1 MEIYEINKIMEN
13 LLDLGEEWVNTETG
27 EVLSFAEIE
36 GLQMERAEKLEN
48 WGLWIKNRRAELEA
62 IKAEIDSL
70 TERKKALEH
79 KIEVSQESYKG
90 YLNGEK
96 LSTGRISVSYRK
108 SSSVEFDG
116 DVEALPE
123 ALKTVRVEVKPNKTE
138 IKKAITAGMDVPGAR
153 IVEKVGLVIK

>member
-13 LLDLGEEWVNTETG
+13 LLDLGDEWVNTETG

-62 IKAEIDSL
+62 IKAEIESL

-79 KIEVSQESYKG
+79 KIEVSQESYQG

-116 DVEALPE
+116 DVEALPD

>member
-1 MEIYEINKIMEN
+1 MELYQIDKIMDN
-13 LLDLGEEWVNTETG
+13 LLNLGEEWVNTETG

-36 GLQMERAEKLEN
+36 GLQMERADKLEN
-48 WGLWIKNRRAELEA
+48 WGLWIKNRRAELDA
-62 IKAEIDSL
+62 VKTEIDAL

-79 KIEVSQESYKG
+79 NIEVSQEHYKG

-116 DVEALPE
+116 DVEALPDG
-123 ALKTVRVEVKPNKTE
+123 LKTVRVEVRPNKPE
-138 IKKAITAGMDVPGAR
+138 IKKAIASGLNVPGAR